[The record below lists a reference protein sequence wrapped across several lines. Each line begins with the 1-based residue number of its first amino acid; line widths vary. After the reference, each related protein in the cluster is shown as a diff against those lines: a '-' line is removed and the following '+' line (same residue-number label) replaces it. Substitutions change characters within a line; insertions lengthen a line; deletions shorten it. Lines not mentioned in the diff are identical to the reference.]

1 MSITADPA
9 ATDEAAPATDPTKQ
23 VPVDDAAAA
32 EETLA
37 PYPASYPPQN
47 LGRRTL
53 LDEAKDMERM
63 LLDAEE
69 TIENERRVP
78 DEITD
83 RMYENGI
90 YRALMPRELGGLEVH
105 PLEWLDAVEEIS
117 RVNGSVGW
125 LCMLH
130 SGQTFL
136 RQDVMEKLLE
146 ENRWITASN
155 VGRAAGKAVRVPGGY
170 RISGR
175 WSFTSGSPEATFLS
189 GRSVLYD
196 ENDEPVINPRDG
208 LHWFIVGM
216 WPATDATLIDT
227 WDGHGLRGS
236 GSGDF
241 EIDDLFVPRE
251 MVNEAGIWKRPYDRA
266 LYRHWFNVMAHGAH
280 ALGLAKAAIEE
291 FVGLV
296 HQGAKRGSYRQAR
309 LGKDA
314 MNQFALGKA
323 DTMVRAARSYLWEVT
338 AEAYDDAV
346 KQWPVDYDIRVRQQ
360 AALLN
365 AVHVSRQAVDTLFQQ
380 AGAPAVFRGRR
391 LERIHRDLLTAANH
405 ALMAEA
411 AFDRIG
417 QYLMSK
423 DLPGGPE
430 IEIGGI
436 SFIPGPHP
444 QHDATKPWQE
454 WVREAETRTPEEA
467 AANAR
472 NAERS

>member
-1 MSITADPA
+1 MSITAE
-9 ATDEAAPATDPTKQ
+9 TSTRQAPM
-23 VPVDDAAAA
+23 
-32 EETLA
+32 A
-37 PYPASYPPQN
+37 PYPATYPDVQ
-47 LGRRTL
+47 GRATL
-53 LDEAKDMERM
+53 LEEAKAMEQQ
-63 LLDAEE
+63 LLDAEDV
-69 TIENERRVP
+69 IENERTIP

-83 RMYENGI
+83 RLYANGI
-90 YRALMPRELGGLEVH
+90 YRAFLPRELGGLEVH

-136 RQDVMEKLLE
+136 RKEVMERLLE
-146 ENRWITASN
+146 QDRWIMASN

-175 WSFTSGSPEATFLS
+175 WSFTSGSPEANWLS

-208 LHWFIVGM
+208 LPWFIVGL
-216 WPATDATLIDT
+216 WPAKDATLIDT
-227 WDGHGLRGS
+227 WDGHGLRGT

-241 EIDDLFVPRE
+241 EINDLFVPRE

-291 FVGLV
+291 FIGLV

-314 MNQFALGKA
+314 MHQFVLGKA
-323 DTMVRAARSYLWEVT
+323 DTMVRAARSYLWQVT

-365 AVHVSRQAVDTLFQQ
+365 AVHVSRQAVDMMFQQ

-444 QHDATKPWQE
+444 QHDRNAPWQE
-454 WVREAETRTPEEA
+454 WVREASTHTPEEA
-467 AANAR
+467 AANLRRA
-472 NAERS
+472 SGS

>member
-1 MSITADPA
+1 MSITAD
-9 ATDEAAPATDPTKQ
+9 Q
-23 VPVDDAAAA
+23 SVRS
-32 EETLA
+32 ETMA
-37 PYPASYPPQN
+37 PYPATYPGVE
-47 LGRRTL
+47 GRPTL
-53 LDEAKDMERM
+53 LESVKEMEQM
-63 LLDAEE
+63 LRDAEE
-69 TIENERRVP
+69 TIENERRIP
-78 DEITD
+78 AEITD
-83 RMYENGI
+83 RLYENGM
-90 YRALMPRELGGLEVH
+90 YRAFLPRELGGLEVH
-105 PLEWLDAVEEIS
+105 PNEWLDAVEEVS
-117 RVNGSVGW
+117 RINGSVGW
-125 LCMLH
+125 NCMLH

-136 RQDVMEKLLE
+136 KQDVMEKILAE
-146 ENRWITASN
+146 GRWITASN

-175 WSFTSGSPEATFLS
+175 WSFTSGSPEAEYLS

-208 LHWFIVGM
+208 LPWFIVGM
-216 WPATDATLIDT
+216 WPAKDATLIDT
-227 WDGHGLRGS
+227 WNGHGLRGT

-241 EIDDLFVPRE
+241 EIKDLFVPRE

-280 ALGLAKAAIEE
+280 ALGLARGAIDE
-291 FVGLV
+291 FIEMV
-296 HQGAKRGSYRQAR
+296 HQSARRGSYRQAR
-309 LGKDA
+309 LGKEA
-314 MNQFALGKA
+314 LHQFTLGKV

-346 KQWPVDYDIRVRQQ
+346 EQWPVDYDIRVRQQ
-360 AALLN
+360 AAVIN
-365 AVHVSRQAVDTLFQQ
+365 AVHVSRQAVDMLFQQ

-391 LERIHRDLLTAANH
+391 LERIHRDVLTASNH
-405 ALMAEA
+405 ALIAEA

-444 QHDATKPWQE
+444 QHNREQSWQD
-454 WVREAETRTPEEA
+454 WVDEVAAKGPIKA
-467 AANAR
+467 AARGEHAD
-472 NAERS
+472 ES

>member
-1 MSITADPA
+1 MSTTA
-9 ATDEAAPATDPTKQ
+9 ESSGS
-23 VPVDDAAAA
+23 
-32 EETLA
+32 ETPA
-37 PYPASYPPQN
+37 PYPATYPEVQ
-47 LGRRTL
+47 GRLTL
-53 LDEAKDMERM
+53 LEEAKKMEQM
-63 LLDAEE
+63 LLDAES
-69 TIENERRVP
+69 TIEDERRVP

-83 RMYENGI
+83 RLYENGI
-90 YRALMPRELGGLEVH
+90 YRAFLPRELGGLEVH

-136 RQDVMEKLLE
+136 KQDVMEKLLAQD
-146 ENRWITASN
+146 RWITASN

-175 WSFTSGSPEATFLS
+175 WSFTSGSPEANWLS

-196 ENDEPVINPRDG
+196 ENDQPVMNPRDG
-208 LHWFIVGM
+208 LPWYITGM
-216 WPATDATLIDT
+216 WPAKDATLIDT

-241 EIDDLFVPRE
+241 EIQDIFVPRA

-280 ALGLAKAAIEE
+280 ALGLARAAIEE
-291 FVGLV
+291 FVGMV
-296 HQGAKRGSYRQAR
+296 HMSARRGSYRQAR
-309 LGKDA
+309 MGKEA
-314 MNQFALGKA
+314 MHQFTLGKA
-323 DTMVRAARSYLWEVT
+323 DTMVRAARAYLWDVT

-346 KQWPVDYDIRVRQQ
+346 EQWPVDYDLRVRHQ

-365 AVHVSRQAVDTLFQQ
+365 AVHVGRQVVDMIFQQ
-380 AGAPAVFRGRR
+380 AGAPAVFRGSR
-391 LERIHRDLLTAANH
+391 LERIHRDMLTAANH

-411 AFDRIG
+411 AFDRVG

-444 QHDATKPWQE
+444 QHDREQPWQD
-454 WVREAETRTPEEA
+454 WVREAATRRPGEASAAETA
-467 AANAR
+467 
-472 NAERS
+472 